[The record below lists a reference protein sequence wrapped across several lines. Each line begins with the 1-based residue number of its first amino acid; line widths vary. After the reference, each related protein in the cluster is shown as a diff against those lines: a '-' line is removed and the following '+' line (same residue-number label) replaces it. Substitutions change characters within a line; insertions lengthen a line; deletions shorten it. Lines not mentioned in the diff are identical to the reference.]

1 MAVKGEAGRLPVA
14 AAFATIYV
22 VWGSTYLAIAY
33 AVETMPP
40 FLTMAARMLLAG
52 GALYG
57 WSRSRGE
64 AGLTRGEWKWAA
76 ITGALLFLGGYGAL
90 AWAEQRIES
99 GTAALL
105 GTTSPLWLVLIQWRR
120 GGRRPSPGTWAGL
133 VLGMLGVSLLIGSR
147 EGAGWSDLLP
157 AGAVLVAA
165 FFWAAGSLRASN
177 SPLKGSASRSAGAE
191 MLAGGVVMLAVG
203 LLLGEAPHVAAAA
216 FSPRSVGALAYLVVF
231 GSIAAFCAY
240 RWLLQERPPS
250 LVATHS
256 YVNPFVALLLG
267 WMLAGESLGPN
278 VLLAAISIVGAI
290 ALLRRDPVAAGTV
303 RARTEPV
310 ARGAAVPGATSV
322 SRVTPWRFSLRQL
335 PVTASDPVTHR
346 PPCAR

>member
-1 MAVKGEAGRLPVA
+1 MRGEAGRLPVA
-14 AAFATIYV
+14 AAFATIYL

-64 AGLTRGEWKWAA
+64 AALTRVEWQWAA
-76 ITGALLFLGGYGAL
+76 VTGALLFLGGYGAL

-105 GTTSPLWLVLIQWRR
+105 GTTSPLWLVLIQWQR

-133 VLGMLGVSLLIGSR
+133 VLGMLGVSLLIGSL
-147 EGAGWSDLLP
+147 EAGWTELLP
-157 AGAVLVAA
+157 AAAVLVAA
-165 FFWAAGSLRASN
+165 FFWAAGSLRAATSA
-177 SPLKGSASRSAGAE
+177 LKGSASRSAGAE
-191 MLAGGVVMLAVG
+191 MLAGGMVVLVAG
-203 LLLGEAPHVAAAA
+203 LLLGEGPDAAAA
-216 FSPRSVGALAYLVVF
+216 SFTVRSVGALAYLVVF

-267 WMLAGESLGPN
+267 WLLAGESLGPN

-290 ALLRRDPVAAGTV
+290 ALLRRNPVDAGV
-303 RARTEPV
+303 ARARTDSFPRSAPMPE
-310 ARGAAVPGATSV
+310 ATSG

-335 PVTASDPVTHR
+335 PVTAPDPVTSR

>member
-1 MAVKGEAGRLPVA
+1 MAVRGESGRLPVA

-64 AGLTRGEWKWAA
+64 AALTREEWQWAA
-76 ITGALLFLGGYGAL
+76 VTGALLFLGGYGAL

-105 GTTSPLWLVLIQWRR
+105 GTTSPLWLVLIQWQR

-133 VLGMLGVSLLIGSR
+133 VLGMAGVSLLIGGLES
-147 EGAGWSDLLP
+147 GWAELLP
-157 AGAVLVAA
+157 AAAVLVAA
-165 FFWAAGSLRASN
+165 FFWAAGSLRAAS
-177 SPLKGSASRSAGAE
+177 SPLTGSASRSAGAE
-191 MLAGGVVMLAVG
+191 MLAGGVVVLGAG
-203 LLLGEAPHVAAAA
+203 LLLGEGPDAAAAA
-216 FSPRSVGALAYLVVF
+216 FTLRSVGALTYLVVF

-240 RWLLQERPPS
+240 RWLLRERPPS

-290 ALLRRDPVAAGTV
+290 ALLRRDSRDAVGARAGAGPMP
-303 RARTEPV
+303 RS
-310 ARGAAVPGATSV
+310 AAVPDATSA
-322 SRVTPWRFSLRQL
+322 SRVAPWRLSLRQL

-346 PPCAR
+346 PPCVR

>member
-1 MAVKGEAGRLPVA
+1 MAVRGEAGRLPVA

-64 AGLTRGEWKWAA
+64 ACLTGAEWRWAA
-76 ITGALLFLGGYGAL
+76 VTGALLFLGGYGAL

-105 GTTSPLWLVLIQWRR
+105 GTTSPLWLVLIQWQR

-133 VLGMLGVSLLIGSR
+133 VLGMVGVLLLIGSL
-147 EGAGWSDLLP
+147 EAGLAELLP
-157 AGAVLVAA
+157 AAAVLVAA
-165 FFWAAGSLRASN
+165 FFWAAGSLRASK
-177 SPLKGSASRSAGAE
+177 SPLTGSASRSAGAE
-191 MLAGGVVMLAVG
+191 MLAGGVVVLAAG
-203 LLLGEAPHVAAAA
+203 LLVGEGPDATAAA
-216 FSPRSVGALAYLVVF
+216 FTLRSVGALAYLVVF

-240 RWLLQERPPS
+240 RWLLQERPPA

-290 ALLRRDPVAAGTV
+290 ALLRRDQVEG
-303 RARTEPV
+303 
-310 ARGAAVPGATSV
+310 GAARAKAEPLPSSATMPEATSV
-322 SRVTPWRFSLRQL
+322 SRVTPWRLSLRQL

>member
-1 MAVKGEAGRLPVA
+1 MAVRGEAGRLPVA

-64 AGLTRGEWKWAA
+64 AALTRAEWRWAA
-76 ITGALLFLGGYGAL
+76 VTGALLFLGGYGAL

-105 GTTSPLWLVLIQWRR
+105 GTTSPLWLVLIQWQR

-133 VLGMLGVSLLIGSR
+133 VLGMLGVSLLIGSL
-147 EGAGWSDLLP
+147 EAGWAELLP
-157 AGAVLVAA
+157 AAAVLVAA

-177 SPLKGSASRSAGAE
+177 SPLRGSASRSAGAE
-191 MLAGGVVMLAVG
+191 MLAGGMVVLVAG
-203 LLLGEAPHVAAAA
+203 LLLGEGPDATAAA
-216 FSPRSVGALAYLVVF
+216 FTLRSVGALAYLVVF

-290 ALLRRDPVAAGTV
+290 ALLRRDAVEG
-303 RARTEPV
+303 
-310 ARGAAVPGATSV
+310 GAARAKAEPFPRSAPVPEATSV

-335 PVTASDPVTHR
+335 PVTASDPVTSR